1 MATNAQQMN
10 PEEAQHFAHF
20 SVHNAVMAQMAC
32 PAGSCEAY
40 RDIYTFRRWR
50 AQGYVVLKGEHG
62 TTVTTWVPIAKR
74 NADSGVFNKLYN
86 CSKLPAAL
94 EAHGADDYPTLLDA
108 CSPDVRKRWRWHEWS
123 KRTDHDPTWLGVQV
137 LDTFDEVA

>member
-10 PEEAQHFAHF
+10 AEEARQFPHF

-50 AQGYVVLKGEHG
+50 AQGYVVRKGEQG
-62 TTVTTWVPIAKR
+62 TTVTTWVPIKKR
-74 NADSGVFNKLYN
+74 DADSG
-86 CSKLPAAL
+86 
-94 EAHGADDYPTLLDA
+94 EEQ
-108 CSPDVRKRWRWHEWS
+108 DVKRRP
-123 KRTDHDPTWLGVQV
+123 KRAVLFCRHQV
-137 LDTFDEVA
+137 ERIQ